1 MRHKIRYYICELN
14 VDSNINGIT
23 SSDIYTSIKSSII
36 ETAGDSCFGR
46 SQRYLAIRLI
56 GNETASNNSII
67 LIRGPAIEDKNT
79 KTAII
84 LIKSIK
90 DYSCALRIVRVASSL
105 RTLEINDGNVLRVGT
120 LSRTVSRVEANIV
133 YTSFFS
139 LICDEEIYGVD

>member
-67 LIRGPAIEDKNT
+67 LIRGPAIEDKNI

-84 LIKSIK
+84 LIKTIK
-90 DYSCALRIVRVASSL
+90 DWNWWAIIV
-105 RTLEINDGNVLRVGT
+105 
-120 LSRTVSRVEANIV
+120 
-133 YTSFFS
+133 
-139 LICDEEIYGVD
+139 

>member
-14 VDSNINGIT
+14 VDSNTNTNGIT
-23 SSDIYTSIKSSII
+23 SSDIYTSIKLSLL

-67 LIRGPAIEDKNT
+67 LIRGPAIEDEKI

-84 LIKSIK
+84 MIKTIK
-90 DYSCALRIVRVASSL
+90 DYSCALRIVRVASSI
-105 RTLEINDGNVLRVGT
+105 RTLDCALKKRGLSVSALQFFGTCGVGGK
-120 LSRTVSRVEANIV
+120 L
-133 YTSFFS
+133 Y
-139 LICDEEIYGVD
+139 